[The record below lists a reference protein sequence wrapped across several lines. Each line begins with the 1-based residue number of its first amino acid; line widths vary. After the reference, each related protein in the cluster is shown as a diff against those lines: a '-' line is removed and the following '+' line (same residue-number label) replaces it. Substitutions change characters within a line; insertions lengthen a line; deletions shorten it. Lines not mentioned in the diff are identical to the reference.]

1 MSKEIVVNVGS
12 GETRAAVIDDG
23 KLVEIQIERSTQK
36 RYVGNIYKGRVE
48 NVLPGMQAAFV
59 DVGLE
64 RNAFLYV
71 EDALKAREGHDDD
84 LEIEDLKA
92 LSIKDI
98 LKEGQQI
105 IVQITKEPIGTK
117 GARVVT
123 QVTLP
128 GRNVVLMPTVDY
140 VGVSRRIAAEEER
153 SRLKKI
159 AARAKP
165 RGYGVIVRT
174 AAEGADEKE
183 LAQEIAFL
191 VKLWRRIKAKARR
204 ARAPALL
211 HRDYDLIYRIMRD
224 LFTEDVDA
232 FIVDDSH
239 EYEKAQELLNIMS
252 PSLKAKLKL
261 YAGTE
266 PLFDRYGVEDEIRKA
281 LRHRVW
287 LSCGGYLVFDHTE
300 ALTSIDVNTGR
311 YIGTTS
317 LQDTVLKT
325 NLEAASEIAHQL
337 RLRNIGGI
345 IVIDFIDMDS
355 EDARQQVI
363 RRLEEELRRDKTRAT
378 VLGFTHL
385 GLLEMTRKKTR
396 PGLEDVLSRPCPYCD
411 GRGRVLS
418 EETLALQT
426 EAELRRV
433 AAKMDDEA
441 MLVMLHPSVAALLI
455 GQGGS
460 NLSRIEQETGK
471 LIYVK
476 GNPGLHIEDMQIAAT
491 GSKEDVQKRALP
503 VSVGDV
509 LEVEVLEP
517 HSSNPTNGIARI
529 DGYIV
534 DIDGAGKLVGK
545 RLKVE
550 IAKVFRTYARA
561 KPAESGG
568 GQGGGVGA
576 ERGEAGSREGSVSAS
591 GPGAAGTAGAGR
603 I

>member
-1 MSKEIVVNVGS
+1 MSKEIVVNVRPVES
-12 GETRAAVIDDG
+12 RAAVIEDG
-23 KLVEIQIERSTQK
+23 HLVEIQIERQAHQ
-36 RYVGNIYKGRVE
+36 RYVGNIYNGRVE

-71 EDALKAREGHDDD
+71 EDALKAREGRFDD
-84 LEIEDLKA
+84 LDVEDLKA
-92 LSIKDI
+92 LSIKDV

-140 VGVSRRIAAEEER
+140 VGVSRRISNDEER

-165 RGYGVIVRT
+165 RGCGVIVRT
-174 AAEGADEKE
+174 AAEGKDEKE
-183 LAQEIAFL
+183 ISQEIGFL
-191 VKLWRRIKAKARR
+191 AKLWRRIKTKARR
-204 ARAPALL
+204 APAPALL

-224 LFTEDVDA
+224 LLSDDVDQ
-232 FIVDDSH
+232 FIVDDAH
-239 EYEKAQELLNIMS
+239 EFEKARDLLNIMS
-252 PSLKAKLKL
+252 PQLKGKLKY
-261 YAGTE
+261 YAEEE
-266 PLFDRYGVEDEIRKA
+266 PIFDHYAIEEEIEKA

-287 LSCGGYLVFDHTE
+287 LSCGGYLVFDRTE

-311 YIGTTS
+311 FIGTTN

-325 NLEAASEIAHQL
+325 NLEAATEIAHQL

-345 IVIDFIDMDS
+345 IIIDFIDMDS

-363 RRLEEELRRDKTRAT
+363 RRLEEELKRDKTRAT

-411 GRGRVLS
+411 GRGHVLS
-418 EETLALQT
+418 EETLALR
-426 EAELRRV
+426 AEKEIRRM
-433 AAKMDDEA
+433 AARQAEEA
-441 MLVMLHPSVAALLI
+441 MLVSLHPSVAALLI

-471 LIYVK
+471 VIYVK
-476 GNPGLHIEDMQIAAT
+476 GNPALHIEDMDVVAT
-491 GSKEDVQKRALP
+491 GTREEVEKRALP
-503 VSVGDV
+503 VSVGDI
-509 LEVEVLEP
+509 LEVEVQEP
-517 HSSNPTNGIARI
+517 HASNPSNGITRI

-545 RLKVE
+545 RVKVE

-561 KPAESGG
+561 KPRDIAGG
-568 GQGGGVGA
+568 GPPGPGETGMGLQAGIGNGGV
-576 ERGEAGSREGSVSAS
+576 
-591 GPGAAGTAGAGR
+591 
-603 I
+603 

>member
-1 MSKEIVVNVGS
+1 MSKEILVNVGP
-12 GETRAAVIDDG
+12 GETRAAVIENR

-84 LEIEDLKA
+84 LEIEDVKA

-117 GARVVT
+117 GARVIT

-140 VGVSRRIAAEEER
+140 VGVSRRIASDEER
-153 SRLKKI
+153 ARLKKI
-159 AARAKP
+159 ASRAKP
-165 RGYGVIVRT
+165 RGCGVIVRT
-174 AAEGADEKE
+174 AAEGKDERE
-183 LAQEIAFL
+183 ISQEIDFL
-191 VKLWRRIKAKARR
+191 VKMWRRIKLKARR
-204 ARAPALL
+204 TPAPALL

-232 FIVDDSH
+232 FIVDDEH
-239 EYEKAQELLNIMS
+239 EFEKAQELLNIMS
-252 PSLKAKLKL
+252 PQLKGKLKY
-261 YAGTE
+261 YAGDE
-266 PLFDRYGVEDEIRKA
+266 PLFDRYGVEEEIEKA

-345 IVIDFIDMDS
+345 IIIDFIDMDS
-355 EDARQQVI
+355 EEARQQVI
-363 RRLEEELRRDKTRAT
+363 RRLEEELRKDKTRAT

-396 PGLEDVLSRPCPYCD
+396 PGLEDVLSRACPYCD

-418 EETLALQT
+418 EETLALRA
-426 EAELRRV
+426 EKELRRV
-433 AAKMDDEA
+433 AGRMHEEA
-441 MLVMLHPSVAALLI
+441 MLVTLHPSVAALLI

-471 LIYVK
+471 VIYVK
-476 GNPGLHIEDMQIAAT
+476 GNPALHIEDMDIAAT
-491 GSKEDVQKRALP
+491 GSREDVQKRALP
-503 VSVGDV
+503 VSVGDI
-509 LEVEVLEP
+509 LEVEVQEP
-517 HSSNPTNGIARI
+517 HASNPTNGITRI

-545 RLKVE
+545 RVKVE

-561 KPAESGG
+561 RPADSGDDAAAETSLHAG
-568 GQGGGVGA
+568 NTGV
-576 ERGEAGSREGSVSAS
+576 
-591 GPGAAGTAGAGR
+591 
-603 I
+603 

>member
-1 MSKEIVVNVGS
+1 MPKEILVNVGP
-12 GETRAAVIDDG
+12 GETRAAVVEDG

-84 LEIEDLKA
+84 LEIEDVKA

-117 GARVVT
+117 GARVIT

-128 GRNVVLMPTVDY
+128 GRNIVLMPTVDY
-140 VGVSRRIAAEEER
+140 VGVSRRISGDEER
-153 SRLKKI
+153 VRLKRI
-159 AARAKP
+159 AAKAKP
-165 RGYGVIVRT
+165 RGCGVIVRT
-174 AAEGADEKE
+174 AAEGKDEKE
-183 LAQEIAFL
+183 ISQEVDFL
-191 VKLWRRIKAKARR
+191 VKLWKRIKVKARR
-204 ARAPALL
+204 SRAPALL

-224 LFTEDVDA
+224 LFTDDVDA
-232 FIVDDSH
+232 FVVDEEH
-239 EYEKAQELLNIMS
+239 EFEKAQELLNIMS
-252 PSLKAKLKL
+252 PQLKGKLRC
-261 YAGTE
+261 YDGDQ
-266 PLFDRYGVEDEIRKA
+266 PLFDRYGVEQEIEKA

-287 LSCGGYLVFDHTE
+287 LSCGGYLVFDTTE

-317 LQDTVLKT
+317 LRDTVLKT
-325 NLEAASEIAHQL
+325 NLEAATEIAHQL
-337 RLRNIGGI
+337 RLRNVGGI
-345 IVIDFIDMDS
+345 IVVDFIDMDS
-355 EDARQQVI
+355 DEARQQVTKK
-363 RRLEEELRRDKTRAT
+363 LEEELRKDKTRAT
-378 VLGFTHL
+378 VLGFTQL

-396 PGLEDVLSRPCPYCD
+396 PGLEDALSRPCPYCD

-418 EETLALQT
+418 EETLALR
-426 EAELRRV
+426 AEKEIRRS
-433 AAKMDDEA
+433 AAGMKDEA

-460 NLSRIEQETGK
+460 NLSRMEQETGK
-471 LIYVK
+471 VIYVK
-476 GNPGLHIEDMQIAAT
+476 GNPALHIEDMDIAVT
-491 GSKEDVQKRALP
+491 GTREEVQKRALP

-509 LEVEVLEP
+509 LEVEVQEP
-517 HSSNPTNGIARI
+517 HASNPNNGITRI

-545 RLKVE
+545 RVKVE

-561 KPAESGG
+561 RPAES
-568 GQGGGVGA
+568 
-576 ERGEAGSREGSVSAS
+576 EAGRTAD
-591 GPGAAGTAGAGR
+591 AGAHAGNAGV
-603 I
+603 

>member
-1 MSKEIVVNVGS
+1 MSKEIVVNVRP
-12 GETRAAVIDDG
+12 GETRAAVIENG
-23 KLVEIQIERSTQK
+23 HLVEIQIERQAHQ

-71 EDALKAREGHDDD
+71 EDALKAREGQFDD
-84 LEIEDLKA
+84 LDVEDVKA

-123 QVTLP
+123 QITLP

-140 VGVSRRIAAEEER
+140 VGVSRRISNDEER
-153 SRLKKI
+153 ARLKKI
-159 AARAKP
+159 AMRAKP
-165 RGYGVIVRT
+165 RGCGVIVRT
-174 AAEGADEKE
+174 AAEGKDEKE
-183 LAQEIAFL
+183 ITQEIGFL
-191 VKLWRRIKAKARR
+191 VKLWRRIKMKARR
-204 ARAPALL
+204 TPAPALL

-224 LFTEDVDA
+224 LFSEDVDQ
-232 FIVDDSH
+232 FIVDDAH
-239 EYEKAQELLNIMS
+239 EFEKARDLLNIMS
-252 PSLKAKLKL
+252 PQLKGKLKY
-261 YAGTE
+261 YAGEE
-266 PLFDRYGVEDEIRKA
+266 PIFDHYGIEEEIEKA
-281 LRHRVW
+281 LRRRVW

-311 YIGTTS
+311 FIGTTN

-345 IVIDFIDMDS
+345 IIIDFIDMDS
-355 EDARQQVI
+355 EEARQQVI
-363 RRLEEELRRDKTRAT
+363 KRLEEELRKDKTRAT

-396 PGLEDVLSRPCPYCD
+396 PGLEEVLSRPCPYCD

-418 EETLALQT
+418 EETLALR
-426 EAELRRV
+426 AEKEIRRM
-433 AAKMDDEA
+433 AARQAEEA
-441 MLVMLHPSVAALLI
+441 MLVSMHPSVAALLI

-471 LIYVK
+471 VIYVK
-476 GNPGLHIEDMQIAAT
+476 GNPALHIEDMDVVAT
-491 GSKEDVQKRALP
+491 GTREEVEKRALP

-509 LEVEVLEP
+509 LEVEVQEP
-517 HSSNPTNGIARI
+517 HASNPSNGITRI

-534 DIDGAGKLVGK
+534 DIDGGGNLVGK
-545 RLKVE
+545 RVKVE

-561 KPAESGG
+561 KPRDIAGG
-568 GQGGGVGA
+568 GP
-576 ERGEAGSREGSVSAS
+576 
-591 GPGAAGTAGAGR
+591 GPGLDEASLQAGTGNQEFRKA
-603 I
+603 